1 MEQRIDSSLAILSR
15 FESGLTEGPRGPAG
29 PAAPAGPAG
38 P

>member
-1 MEQRIDSSLAILSR
+1 MELHIDSGYAILLR
-15 FESGLTEGPRGPAG
+15 FELGLTEGPRGPAG